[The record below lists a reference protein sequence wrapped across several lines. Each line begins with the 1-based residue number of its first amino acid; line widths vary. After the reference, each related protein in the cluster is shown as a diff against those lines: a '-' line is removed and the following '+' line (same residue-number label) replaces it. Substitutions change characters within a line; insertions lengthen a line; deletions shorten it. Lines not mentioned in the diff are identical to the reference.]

1 MNIVDIVILI
11 IIALFGLAGM
21 KSGFLR
27 TTVSLVGIILISL
40 LSFALKDGLA
50 ETLSMNL
57 PFFNFT
63 GAFKGVTIL
72 NVIMYQLL
80 AFIIIFFILM
90 AIYNI
95 IVTVTK
101 IVERLLKLT
110 IILII
115 PSKIGGLIVGI
126 IEGILV
132 SIILV
137 IFLSLPVLN
146 FKEIRNSTI
155 RKYIYDVSPIVGN
168 LTSNTNDAIDEI
180 IELKEKFDEE
190 EDKTLFNIECF
201 EVLLKHKVIGIE
213 YSEKLIGSG
222 KLNISPEVG
231 QAIID
236 KYK

>member
-21 KSGFLR
+21 KAGFIR
-27 TTVSLVGIILISL
+27 TTVSLVGMILISIL
-40 LSFALKDGLA
+40 AFALKDGLA

-63 GAFKGVTIL
+63 GSFRGVTIL
-72 NVIMYQLL
+72 NVILYQLI

-90 AIYNI
+90 IIYNI
-95 IVTVTK
+95 VISITK
-101 IVERLLKLT
+101 IIERLLKLT

-146 FKEIRNSTI
+146 FKEIRNSAI

-168 LTSNTNDAIDEI
+168 ITSNTNDAIDEI
-180 IELKEKFDEE
+180 VELKEMFEDS

-231 QAIID
+231 QVIID